1 MESKRVLV
9 DEANKSFL
17 HTFRPSYGEFNS
29 TQLASIPP
37 AHVVS
42 LNAKATL
49 FFKTTI
55 RLEDHSNSLSHV
67 NIFKPMWDFTD

>member
-17 HTFRPSYGEFNS
+17 HTFRPSYGKFNG
-29 TQLASIPP
+29 TQLVSIPL

-42 LNAKATL
+42 LNAKVTL
-49 FFKTTI
+49 FFKTMI
-55 RLEDHSNSLSHV
+55 RLEDRSNSLSHV
-67 NIFKPMWDFTD
+67 NIFKPTWDFTD